1 VRRRLG
7 PAALLCA
14 CWAAMWELAPFADTR
29 ITDIYVYAHDAAL
42 LAGGAAPYSHGF
54 PFEYPPLA
62 LVPLWLAHALGGGYE
77 TTFGLL
83 MLLAALA
90 TLAGVGALGGPRAAW
105 AFALTPLLAGALLR
119 THYDLVA
126 AAVLVAALVA
136 FARDRPP
143 IGFALLGAG
152 AMVKGFPVVL
162 VPVAMAW
169 CWGQGRR
176 AAALWGAT
184 AFVAVSLAVSAPFLG
199 QGYLDAYRFHL
210 DRPVQVE
217 STPAVVLYALGG
229 TAVTGT
235 GTVPDAYNSNGLTGG
250 AAGAVQALFGVLAVA
265 AIALLAWLA
274 SLRAEPRHL
283 ILCCTGAVLAFVALG
298 KVLSPQYVAW
308 LAPLA
313 AVLVA
318 WRERATAAAL
328 TLAIVL
334 TQVEFPRHYQALV
347 RGDDA
352 VRALVGARD
361 AALLAALALVIARAA
376 AAARS
381 PRRAG
386 VGPRSAPAP
395 P

>member
-1 VRRRLG
+1 MRSRLG

-14 CWAAMWELAPFADTR
+14 CWGAMWELAPFSDTR

-42 LAGGAAPYSHGF
+42 LAGGTTPYSHGF

-62 LVPLWLAHALGGGYE
+62 LVPLWLGRALGGSYE

-90 TLAGVGALGGPRAAW
+90 TLAGVEALGGPRAAW

-126 AAVLVAALVA
+126 AAALAAALLA
-136 FARDRPP
+136 FARDRPLA
-143 IGFALLGAG
+143 GFALLGVG
-152 AMVKGFPVVL
+152 AMIKGFPVVL
-162 VPVAMAW
+162 VPVTMAW

-176 AAALWGAT
+176 TAALWGAA
-184 AFVAVSLAVSAPFLG
+184 AFAAVALAVSAPFLG
-199 QGYLDAYRFHL
+199 PGYLDAYRFHL
-210 DRPVQVE
+210 DRPLQVE

-229 TAVTGT
+229 SVVTGT
-235 GTVPDAYNSNGLTGG
+235 DTVPDAYNSNGLTGG
-250 AAGAVQALFGVLAVA
+250 AAGAVQALFGVLAVV

-283 ILCCTGAVLAFVALG
+283 ILCCAGAVLAFVALG

-313 AVLVA
+313 AVLFA
-318 WRERATAAAL
+318 WRERAAAAAL
-328 TLAIVL
+328 ALGIVL
-334 TQVEFPRHYQALV
+334 TQVEFPRHYQGLV
-347 RGDDA
+347 RGEDG
-352 VRALVGARD
+352 VRVLVGARD
-361 AALLAALALVIARAA
+361 AALLAALGLLIARAA

-381 PRRAG
+381 PRRAEA
-386 VGPRSAPAP
+386 GPRSAPVP